1 MIARNW
7 RSCWLVLSP
16 KLPKS
21 SIINIKPTS
30 FISPAVVAV
39 VLIVWMETDSRV
51 VGRRV
56 IKLGVIL
63 IGLTPRGSEVDRK
76 VVFRSF
82 SVGVVINMLVLV
94 AAGFKL
100 AK

>member
-1 MIARNW
+1 
-7 RSCWLVLSP
+7 
-16 KLPKS
+16 
-21 SIINIKPTS
+21 
-30 FISPAVVAV
+30 
-39 VLIVWMETDSRV
+39 MEAESRV

-56 IKLGVIL
+56 IKLRVIL
-63 IGLTPRGSEVDRK
+63 ISLTPRGSEVDRK

-82 SVGVVINMLVLV
+82 SVDVVVDMLVLV